1 MQQRGAAASAGAPGQ
16 GVFPRG
22 PPFVPAD
29 SPTQAKRFKVEGEA
43 PRPQLPN
50 FYLSPHQIQM
60 MQYLQQNQNSLNTQQ
75 QHLLQQLQNHY
86 RLMQQHQQQ
95 LRLQQQQ
102 QQPMQQQQMARPA
115 YSPRQAAPFPM
126 GAGGAAVPQQ
136 NFPRAAAPQ
145 SSPAPMQPPQQQQQ
159 QQQGYAPVQPALAS
173 PSNVSDQ
180 ELQALLS
187 QKDIAASLA
196 EDLLKQLAQD
206 GELDLE
212 QPQPIVGP
220 SAALPAP
227 AHQTDIVQNPP
238 SNIRIATEPTPV
250 VAIGG
255 PMGRMPGR
263 GRPPGKGN
271 RCKSRHLKF
280 E

>member
-1 MQQRGAAASAGAPGQ
+1 MQQRNAAAAGAPGQ

-22 PPFVPAD
+22 PPFAPTD

-43 PRPQLPN
+43 PRPQLPA
-50 FYLSPHQIQM
+50 FYLSAHQIQM
-60 MQYLQQNQNSLNTQQ
+60 MQYLQQNQNSLNPQQ

-86 RLMQQHQQQ
+86 RMMQQHQQQ

-102 QQPMQQQQMARPA
+102 QQQQQPQQQQMVRPA

-126 GAGGAAVPQQ
+126 PAGGAAVPPQ

-159 QQQGYAPVQPALAS
+159 QGYAPVQPSLAS

-227 AHQTDIVQNPP
+227 AQQTDIVQNPP

-255 PMGRMPGR
+255 PMGRVSGR

-271 RCKSRHLKF
+271 NQSNII
-280 E
+280 